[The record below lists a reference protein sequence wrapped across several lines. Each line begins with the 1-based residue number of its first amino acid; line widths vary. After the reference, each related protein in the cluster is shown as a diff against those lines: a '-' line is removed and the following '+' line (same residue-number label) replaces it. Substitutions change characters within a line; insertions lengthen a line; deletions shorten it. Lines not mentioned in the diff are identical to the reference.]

1 MMAQITAPIRRE
13 DEIIGV
19 IGLESRRAD
28 QFDQEAL
35 DFVVRLADHAAIAIE
50 NARLFEAVQAANDAK
65 TEFVSFVS
73 HELKQPMTSIKGYSD
88 LLTKGTAGELNEMQ
102 ESFLEVI
109 RGNVSRMGELV
120 QGLLDISRIEAGR
133 VRINTEAVRMH
144 EAVAEAVRGVQEQIA
159 AKAQDLIVEVP
170 EELPTVAAD
179 RTRLVQILVN
189 LLSNACKYTPE
200 GGAIFVEAQPANGTE
215 NGFVRCSVRDTGVGI
230 SEEDQ
235 ARLFTKY
242 FRADDP
248 AVRNEP
254 GTGLGL
260 VITKNLIEL
269 QGGKIW
275 MESELGQGS
284 EFTFTMPVADRR

>member
-1 MMAQITAPIRRE
+1 
-13 DEIIGV
+13 
-19 IGLESRRAD
+19 
-28 QFDQEAL
+28 
-35 DFVVRLADHAAIAIE
+35 HAAIAIE
-50 NARLFEAVQAANDAK
+50 NARLFEAVQTANDAK

-102 ESFLEVI
+102 QSFLEVI
-109 RGNVSRMGELV
+109 RSNVSRMDELV
-120 QGLLDISRIEAGR
+120 RGLLDISRIEAGR
-133 VRINTEAVRMH
+133 VRINAEPVQMH
-144 EAVAEAVRGVQEQIA
+144 EAVAEAVRGVQEQIT
-159 AKAQDLIVEVP
+159 AKSQDLVVEVP
-170 EELPTVAAD
+170 VALPTVAAD

-200 GGAIFVEAQPANGTE
+200 GGAIYVEAEPMDGPGS
-215 NGFVRCSVRDTGVGI
+215 GFVRCSVRDTGVGI

-235 ARLFTKY
+235 QRLFTKY

-248 AVRNEP
+248 AVRAEP

-269 QGGKIW
+269 QGGEIW

-284 EFTFTMPVADRR
+284 EFAFTMPVANSR